1 MKLSYYK
8 KVNNNKC
15 KKQHTKKKGPNKKRG
30 EIDGEPVTTRDGE
43 MIYRY
48 LVADKTG
55 SVILSVWGEMGKDI
69 KSGDILRISG
79 V

>member
-8 KVNNNKC
+8 KVNNKC
-15 KKQHTKKKGPNKKRG
+15 KSNTQKKKGPNKKRG
-30 EIDGEPVTTRDGE
+30 EIDGDPVTTREGE